1 MSNRRGAWNAS
12 VRELLKVFLERS
24 RARVASV
31 LRRTLQVPNERRDV
45 LHALLRVADD
55 EELARLVSAADA
67 TGEGKWALMRLGTTA
82 LTHHARLGSFEVAG
96 PPMTDA
102 QAQAVIETEGIRPK
116 RRFFQLELEG
126 LEAELRTRE
135 VSVDAT
141 RIDDRLRA
149 ELSRV
154 LRLAPNLSGGND
166 LIAHHWIHRSR

>member
-1 MSNRRGAWNAS
+1 M
-12 VRELLKVFLERS
+12 
-24 RARVASV
+24 
-31 LRRTLQVPNERRDV
+31 